1 MYGQQQRGG
10 YPGNASQSGYGGY
23 PGNQQQQPPRSG
35 GYPGAQPQQY
45 QAQQSYRPQA
55 YSAPPQQNASQGIES
70 WFRAVDT
77 DNSGQIDAAELKKAL
92 VNGNWTNFSEEACT
106 IMISMFDRT
115 GSGTISINE
124 FGNLFNY
131 INQWKA
137 IFEGIDR
144 DRSGFIEQHELMSGL
159 YDKNSTGTIDVNEFQ
174 ALYSCINEWKA
185 TFESIDSD
193 KSGAIEQNELIQAF
207 QQMGYRFTPTFIQ
220 NLLAKYDPQNRRLT
234 LDNFIVSS
242 IQIKRLTQ

>member
-106 IMISMFDRT
+106 IMIS
-115 GSGTISINE
+115 
-124 FGNLFNY
+124 
-131 INQWKA
+131 
-137 IFEGIDR
+137 
-144 DRSGFIEQHELMSGL
+144 L

-242 IQIKRLTQ
+242 IQIKRLTDSFRVRDKEMKGHAALGYEDFIGLALGTHH